1 MTRPRIL
8 GRDAGGLP
16 LARSRIISDNGPQSI
31 TNDFK
36 GFIFICTMPH
46 VRTSSHY
53 PQSNGKIERR
63 HGSLKHEC
71 IWPGAPLSIEDAR
84 RLVARFVEHFNT
96 ARLHS
101 DIGFVTPQDNLKWRK
116 RRLKNRRRKMIAVR
130 KPLERIDDNV

>member
-1 MTRPRIL
+1 MGNIS
-8 GRDAGGLP
+8 

-31 TNDFK
+31 TKDFK
-36 GFIFICTMPH
+36 GFIFICAMPH

-84 RLVARFVEHFNT
+84 RLAARFVEHNKT
-96 ARLHS
+96 ARLHRPKDNPS
-101 DIGFVTPQDNLKWRK
+101 RLIGRWMGVAVQTNATPELDLIGRK
-116 RRLKNRRRKMIAVR
+116 TCHALKNAF
-130 KPLERIDDNV
+130 